1 MNKFIKVTAGAEVL
15 SLNVNHIVAIEG
27 NNDGCTIYLSC
38 PVKSHAFRNV
48 KESREDVLGQINE

>member
-38 PVKSHAFRNV
+38 PVKSHAFRNAR
-48 KESREDVLGQINE
+48 KAEKMS